1 MTMKRESIAR
11 VEHELTFRG
20 TRPLMRSF
28 RARIERGRII
38 VHEPLDLPDGV
49 VYLVAVEEANAD
61 PAPAPRV
68 EPGLTARTSIP
79 PSAEGDHR
87 SSS

>member
-1 MTMKRESIAR
+1 
-11 VEHELTFRG
+11 
-20 TRPLMRSF
+20 MRSF

-49 VYLVAVEEANAD
+49 VYLVVKEEANGDA
-61 PAPAPRV
+61 
-68 EPGLTARTSIP
+68 TAAHPLESKLSALP
-79 PSAEGDHR
+79 PSLLAAETDHR

>member
-1 MTMKRESIAR
+1 
-11 VEHELTFRG
+11 
-20 TRPLMRSF
+20 MRSF

-49 VYLVAVEEANAD
+49 VYLVVKEEANGDAT
-61 PAPAPRV
+61 PARPLESKLSAW
-68 EPGLTARTSIP
+68 P
-79 PSAEGDHR
+79 PSTRATENDHR

>member
-1 MTMKRESIAR
+1 
-11 VEHELTFRG
+11 
-20 TRPLMRSF
+20 MRSF

-49 VYLVAVEEANAD
+49 VYLVAMENAKGEA
-61 PAPAPRV
+61 APAEPRDPDTHV
-68 EPGLTARTSIP
+68 EPTRASNQ
-79 PSAEGDHR
+79 R

>member
-1 MTMKRESIAR
+1 MQRFVVR
-11 VEHELTFRG
+11 R
-20 TRPLMRSF
+20 RMRSF

-49 VYLVAVEEANAD
+49 VYLVVKEEANGD
-61 PAPAPRV
+61 T
-68 EPGLTARTSIP
+68 TAASPLESKLSARP
-79 PSAEGDHR
+79 PSTRAAENDQR

>member
-1 MTMKRESIAR
+1 M
-11 VEHELTFRG
+11 H
-20 TRPLMRSF
+20 SF

-49 VYLVAVEEANAD
+49 VYLVVMEEANAD
-61 PAPAPRV
+61 AEPARLVEPRV
-68 EPGLTARTSIP
+68 TVRTAP
-79 PSAEGDHR
+79 PPPADGDQR

>member
-1 MTMKRESIAR
+1 
-11 VEHELTFRG
+11 
-20 TRPLMRSF
+20 MRSF

-49 VYLVAVEEANAD
+49 VYLVAMESAKGDVAAEQHPRQAD
-61 PAPAPRV
+61 RGTPTP
-68 EPGLTARTSIP
+68 L
-79 PSAEGDHR
+79 PSTDGAHR

>member
-1 MTMKRESIAR
+1 M
-11 VEHELTFRG
+11 H
-20 TRPLMRSF
+20 SF

-49 VYLVAVEEANAD
+49 VYLVVMEEANAD
-61 PAPAPRV
+61 APPAQPV
-68 EPGLTARTSIP
+68 EPRLTARTAP
-79 PSAEGDHR
+79 PPPPDGDQR

>member
-1 MTMKRESIAR
+1 MNGSSGASAKQRFVVRDSI
-11 VEHELTFRG
+11 
-20 TRPLMRSF
+20 MRSF

-49 VYLVAVEEANAD
+49 VYLVVKEETNGD
-61 PAPAPRV
+61 TEAPRPL
-68 EPGLTARTSIP
+68 ESKLSSRSPSP
-79 PSAEGDHR
+79 PPAESDHR